1 LLLADYYYFKTK
13 KDWGYKINQILVNRI
28 FKTYN
33 YYMKKILIIIFALFT
48 IKAFAVDKSTTF
60 NNEIFQKAQLEGK
73 TVVINSWNETCT
85 TCKAQIKI
93 LDQAENEFKDV
104 LFLSF
109 EQTKDKEIA
118 KQLGIDYW
126 TTIVVYKNNKEVQR
140 SIGQM
145 DKAKIYELIKS

>member
-1 LLLADYYYFKTK
+1 
-13 KDWGYKINQILVNRI
+13 
-28 FKTYN
+28 
-33 YYMKKILIIIFALFT
+33 MKKILIIIFTLFT
-48 IKAFAVDKSTTF
+48 MKAFAVDKSTTF

-73 TVVINSWNETCT
+73 TVVINSWNETCS

-93 LDQAENEFKDV
+93 LDQAEKEFKNV

-109 EQTKDKEIA
+109 EQTKDIDIA